1 MFPWKKCSVKAPTLV
16 IQLRKED
23 LYLLLFYLGYNVPIS
38 LLTELLKEMH
48 NLWNTKYLK
57 MKKLRL
63 CLVGDDDDWVLN
75 IINNQHIMIRVIL
88 AFISFLIIFII

>member
-1 MFPWKKCSVKAPTLV
+1 MFPWKKCSVKALTLV

-48 NLWNTKYLK
+48 NL
-57 MKKLRL
+57 
-63 CLVGDDDDWVLN
+63 
-75 IINNQHIMIRVIL
+75 
-88 AFISFLIIFII
+88 